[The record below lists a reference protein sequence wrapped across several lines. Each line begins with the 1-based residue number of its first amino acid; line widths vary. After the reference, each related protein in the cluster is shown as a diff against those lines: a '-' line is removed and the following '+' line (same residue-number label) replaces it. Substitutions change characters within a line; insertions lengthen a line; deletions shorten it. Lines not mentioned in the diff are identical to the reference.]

1 MARGFT
7 WNWRD
12 QLCGRPDQ
20 ANRPGKVMTAKPSL
34 KSTKMPPSFMKKAV
48 EKHFS
53 TAFQSSQQGPYQPP
67 PPPPP
72 LPPPDEPPPEEPLDD
87 DELAGGAAALA
98 VALTR
103 LFDNAVLSACGELK
117 ALRARYQ
124 SG

>member
-1 MARGFT
+1 MTQGFT
-7 WNWRD
+7 WNCRD
-12 QLCGRPDQ
+12 QLRGRPDQ
-20 ANRPGKVMTAKPSL
+20 ANRLGKVMAAKISL
-34 KSTKMPPSFMKKAV
+34 KLTKMPPSFIKDAT
-48 EKHFS
+48 EKQFS
-53 TAFQSSQQGPYQPP
+53 TAFSSRRQGPYQP

-103 LFDNAVLSACGELK
+103 LLDSAVPSACGELK

>member
-1 MARGFT
+1 MTQGFT
-7 WNWRD
+7 WNCRA
-12 QLCGRPDQ
+12 QLHGRPDQ
-20 ANRPGKVMTAKPSL
+20 ANRLGKVMAAKPSL
-34 KSTKMPPSFMKKAV
+34 KSTIMPPSFMKKAV
-48 EKHFS
+48 DEHFS

-72 LPPPDEPPPEEPLDD
+72 LPPPHEPPPEEPLDD

>member
-20 ANRPGKVMTAKPSL
+20 ANRPGKVMAAKPSL

-48 EKHFS
+48 EEHFS
-53 TAFQSSQQGPYQPP
+53 TARSVRRQQAYQPP